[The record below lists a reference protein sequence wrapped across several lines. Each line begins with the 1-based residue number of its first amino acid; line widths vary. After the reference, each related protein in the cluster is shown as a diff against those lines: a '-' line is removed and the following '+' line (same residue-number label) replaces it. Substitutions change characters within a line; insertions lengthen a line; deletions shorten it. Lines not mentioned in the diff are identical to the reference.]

1 MYSLKGVI
9 VYYLFLYQ
17 VVATNASGDFIDR
30 AWQNVCVFGNSSDA
44 HTAAEALGFKGKPG
58 QYKVV
63 FKG

>member
-1 MYSLKGVI
+1 VYSLKGVI

-17 VVATNASGDFIDR
+17 VVAADAHCYSTYLS
-30 AWQNVCVFGNSSDA
+30 WSNVGTFSNSSDA
-44 HTAAEALGFKGKPG
+44 HAAAEALGFKGKPD